1 MSYSVICLI
10 TLFTSACLSANEN
23 TTEVTSSKQ
32 AQSGEQV
39 NQPMSMA
46 FLLYLSELT
55 VIQGEV
61 VGPLDMLE
69 KSDAIETARN
79 DKNGLTTK
87 AKKEEV
93 K

>member
-1 MSYSVICLI
+1 MSYSVIYVI
-10 TLFTSACLSANEN
+10 TLFTSVCLSANEN
-23 TTEVTSSKQ
+23 TTEVTSSIQ
-32 AQSGEQV
+32 AQPGEQI
-39 NQPMSMA
+39 NKPMSMA